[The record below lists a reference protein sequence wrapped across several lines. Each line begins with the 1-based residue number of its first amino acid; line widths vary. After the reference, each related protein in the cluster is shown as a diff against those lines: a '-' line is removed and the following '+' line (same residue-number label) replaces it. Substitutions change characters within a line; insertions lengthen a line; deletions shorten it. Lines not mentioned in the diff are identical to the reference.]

1 MLTYWLKYN
10 KDTENVDSEM
20 LKPKNGRTILF
31 SKCTLCGSKK
41 SKFMKEQEAKG
52 LLSSLSLRTSLSKI
66 SLLGDTLFKFKLRI
80 K

>member
-1 MLTYWLKYN
+1 
-10 KDTENVDSEM
+10 M
-20 LKPKNGRTILF
+20 LKTKNGGTILF

-41 SKFMKEQEAKG
+41 SKFMKEQEATCK

-66 SLLGDTLFKFKLRI
+66 SLLDDILFKFKLRI

>member
-1 MLTYWLKYN
+1 MLTYWLKCN
-10 KDTENVDSEM
+10 KDTENVDTEM
-20 LKPKNGRTILF
+20 LKSKNGRTILF